1 MPVFWGIFVH
11 HLFLINMVLL
21 VLLLMKKEIFIKS
34 KTSNTEEASK
44 QKIEGIENKITMKED
59 DKYYSYIGMT
69 SSIKVAEEIQ
79 KIYKKKG
86 IDIYIKTKYIEEENL
101 INQIKQY
108 DVLLESSKTIE
119 EINSVLKTV
128 LATYDE
134 IMTNS

>member
-1 MPVFWGIFVH
+1 
-11 HLFLINMVLL
+11 
-21 VLLLMKKEIFIKS
+21 
-34 KTSNTEEASK
+34 
-44 QKIEGIENKITMKED
+44 
-59 DKYYSYIGMT
+59 MT

-101 INQIKQY
+101 MNQIKQY

>member
-1 MPVFWGIFVH
+1 MNI
-11 HLFLINMVLL
+11 
-21 VLLLMKKEIFIKS
+21 
-34 KTSNTEEASK
+34 
-44 QKIEGIENKITMKED
+44 
-59 DKYYSYIGMT
+59 Y
-69 SSIKVAEEIQ
+69 Q

>member
-1 MPVFWGIFVH
+1 
-11 HLFLINMVLL
+11 
-21 VLLLMKKEIFIKS
+21 
-34 KTSNTEEASK
+34 
-44 QKIEGIENKITMKED
+44 
-59 DKYYSYIGMT
+59 MT
-69 SSIKVAEEIQ
+69 SSIKVAEEIH